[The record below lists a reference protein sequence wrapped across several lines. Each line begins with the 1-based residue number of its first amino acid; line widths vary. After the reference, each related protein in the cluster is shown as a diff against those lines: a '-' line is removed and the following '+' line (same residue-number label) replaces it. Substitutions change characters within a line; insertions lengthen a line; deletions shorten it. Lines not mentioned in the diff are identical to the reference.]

1 MRNFFQPKSF
11 IIVHRSVSV
20 DLTEGDEKV
29 EDSRQQEKKRG
40 VKPKQ
45 PRKKKKKINTKLVLL
60 SFFVTIVLSGIIL
73 VGFMGVVLAKNYEID
88 ESKLEMREATTIYD
102 NNGEEVAN
110 LFIENRKYI
119 PIQEIDPL
127 LQEAF
132 LSVEDQRF
140 YQHQGIDFKA
150 IARALYRDIIARS
163 KVEGGSTITQQLVK
177 NVFLSNEKK
186 WMRKTEEVLISLKL
200 ERKYTKDEI
209 LEMYLNYIYFGH
221 GAYGIE
227 AASQVYFGKSADQL
241 KLEEMAVL
249 AALPKA
255 PNLFS
260 PLKEDNQERSEQRRQ
275 LVLRLMAD
283 QGKIT
288 AEERNIAVNAELEL
302 NTQGAARNPA
312 IDTYVDMVL
321 AEAEKQ
327 YGISSDDILTGGYE
341 IHTALDLKAQEAMY
355 EALNIDSEVS
365 QELFPQSGPELIVQG
380 SMVIMDTIQEE

>member
-1 MRNFFQPKSF
+1 M
-11 IIVHRSVSV
+11 
-20 DLTEGDEKV
+20 